1 MVIFISSASQQR
13 SELLSISTKKTVTYL
28 VGAELHDDVDIF
40 FVFEDVL
47 KLNHMPVVER
57 FVDLDLCL

>member
-1 MVIFISSASQQR
+1 MVIFISCASQQR

-40 FVFEDVL
+40 FVLEDVL